1 MTSPETATDTEGV
14 GVVVVLMAAP
24 TKEHCH
30 ARTPANLHE
39 EKVAVE
45 KVAEE
50 EVEEVG
56 EEVDDGLSL
65 QQQVEVLVVV

>member
-50 EVEEVG
+50 EVG